1 MSFSK
6 NTIISAICFLA
17 ISGLSFWFWN
27 VQESIVSGAIDRGSI
42 IQSIIIFIAIIT
54 LVSVNLMISNKTM
67 GLLMA
72 GALPLSF
79 LAVFGYN
86 DQIFL
91 VVSVESFA
99 LGVIAYFSAKREK
112 HRKLNL
118 SISSAKGGVG
128 IYFFAGLFL
137 LTALFYQS
145 SFSKGE
151 LKLNESQVRSLM
163 PYVEG
168 QIKSQ
173 VPFYSESM
181 TTDQFLVMSALA
193 QGTITMDAIKLSSTT
208 QKELQKKIAADP
220 KKSVES
226 VMQDPEVQLIIIN
239 DIIKNNPKKITEL
252 RKDFQESMGVTLEEN
267 QSIISLMTAMI
278 NAYLDKIIS
287 SFDGKKYLPIAL
299 ALTFLFSF
307 KALSFLFV
315 DVAIIIG
322 GFLFLILKAGG
333 VLKVN
338 KISVMQEV
346 IES

>member
-1 MSFSK
+1 MSLSK
-6 NTIISAICFLA
+6 NTIISVIYFLV

-27 VQESIVSGAIDRGSI
+27 IQESIVSGAIDRGLI
-42 IQSIIIFIAIIT
+42 IQSVIIFIAIIA
-54 LVSVNLMISNKTM
+54 LVSVNLMISSRVV
-67 GLLMA
+67 GFLMA
-72 GALPLSF
+72 GALPLAF
-79 LAVFGYN
+79 LAVVGFN

-91 VVSVESFA
+91 VVSGASFA
-99 LGVIAYFSAKREK
+99 LGIIAYFSAKREK

-118 SISSAKGGVG
+118 SISSAKGGVS
-128 IYFFAGLFL
+128 IYFFAGLLL
-137 LTALFYQS
+137 LTALFYQN

-163 PYVEG
+163 PYIEG

-173 VPFYSESM
+173 VPFYSEGM

-193 QGTITMDAIKLSSTT
+193 QGTISMDAVKLSSAT
-208 QKELQKKIAADP
+208 QKELQKKIAVDP

-226 VMQDPEVQLIIIN
+226 VMQDPEVQMIIIN
-239 DIIKNNPKKITEL
+239 DIIKNNPKKIAEL

-267 QSIISLMTAMI
+267 QSITSLMTAMI
-278 NAYLDKIIS
+278 NVYLDKIIS

-322 GFLFLILKAGG
+322 GFIFLILKAGG
-333 VLKVN
+333 VLKIN
-338 KISVMQEV
+338 KISVMQETL
-346 IES
+346 E